1 MPDSEMQQLWST
13 SHLSG
18 GNASYVEELYKLYLH
33 DPNSVAEEWR
43 SYFDML
49 PQTSGTGSDIS
60 HSAVREHVLSL
71 AKDPRRPQA
80 VSGGEVSG
88 ERHKKQVGVQRLI
101 QAYRMRGQQDSN
113 LDPVGL

>member
-18 GNASYVEELYKLYLH
+18 GNASYVEELYELYLH

-43 SYFDML
+43 SYFDKL

-60 HSAVREHVLSL
+60 HSTIREHFLSL
-71 AKDPRRPQA
+71 AKNPRRPQA
-80 VSGGEVSG
+80 VSGDRKST
-88 ERHKKQVGVQRLI
+88 RLNSSHVRI
-101 QAYRMRGQQDSN
+101 SYAVFC
-113 LDPVGL
+113 LK